1 MRKYRKLPVII
12 EAVELKFTH
21 YSIKKC
27 IEFMGQNVDT
37 SSYET
42 NRRFDDYVDQVS
54 SRGFLEIDTLE
65 GVMKASE
72 GDFIIRGVNGEF
84 YPCKPDVFN
93 RTYEEII

>member
-1 MRKYRKLPVII
+1 
-12 EAVELKFTH
+12 
-21 YSIKKC
+21 
-27 IEFMGQNVDT
+27 MGQNVDT

-42 NRRFDDYVDQVS
+42 NRRFDDYVAQVS

-93 RTYEEII
+93 RTYEDII

>member
-27 IEFMGQNVDT
+27 IEFMGQNVNT
-37 SSYET
+37 SNYET
-42 NRRFDDYVDQVS
+42 DRRFDDYVAQVS

>member
-42 NRRFDDYVDQVS
+42 NRRFDDYVAQVS

>member
-27 IEFMGQNVDT
+27 IEFMEQNVDT

>member
-1 MRKYRKLPVII
+1 MGKYRKLPVII

-42 NRRFDDYVDQVS
+42 DRRFDDYVAQVS